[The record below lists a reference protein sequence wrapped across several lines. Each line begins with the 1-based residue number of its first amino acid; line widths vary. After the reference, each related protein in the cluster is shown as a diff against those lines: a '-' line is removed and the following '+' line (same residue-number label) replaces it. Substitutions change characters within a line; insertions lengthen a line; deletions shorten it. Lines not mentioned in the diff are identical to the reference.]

1 MSEET
6 SLKRTINQ
14 SVKDCLHRLQYLS
27 PADRW
32 SYMYEHLEWLVSDFD
47 ELEVDWLKHG
57 EKIEGI

>member
-27 PADRW
+27 PSDRW
-32 SYMYEHLEWLVSDFD
+32 SYMYEHLEWIVSDFD
-47 ELEVDWLKHG
+47 EMEDDRLNHR

>member
-14 SVKDCLHRLQYLS
+14 SVKDCLNRLQYLS

-32 SYMYEHLEWLVSDFD
+32 SYMYEHLEWIVSDFD
-47 ELEVDWLKHG
+47 ELEVDWLKH
-57 EKIEGI
+57 

>member
-14 SVKDCLHRLQYLS
+14 SVKDCLNRLQYLS

-32 SYMYEHLEWLVSDFD
+32 SYMYAHLEWIVSDFD

-57 EKIEGI
+57 EKIEDV